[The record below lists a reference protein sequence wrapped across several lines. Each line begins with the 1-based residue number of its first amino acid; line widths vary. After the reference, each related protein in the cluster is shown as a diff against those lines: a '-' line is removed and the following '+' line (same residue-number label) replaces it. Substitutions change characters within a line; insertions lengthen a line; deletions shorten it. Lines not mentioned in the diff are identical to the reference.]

1 MKTTLKILSLVL
13 VLCIMSTAG
22 AAAKKNKTDGAAAI
36 TFAEKKY
43 DFGTLSSEGGAAS
56 HEFEFRNTGTAPLVI
71 ISATASCGCTRPT
84 FPTAPIAPGKSGK
97 IKVTYL
103 PTGQRGEFSK
113 DVKVRTNAPD
123 SKRVVLKISG
133 VVKPAK

>member
-1 MKTTLKILSLVL
+1 MKNSVRILIAVL
-13 VLCIMSTAG
+13 LLGVFGVTA
-22 AAAKKNKTDGAAAI
+22 AAAKKDKSAGAAAI

-43 DFGTLSSEGGAAS
+43 DFGTISSDGGAAT
-56 HEFEFRNTGTAPLVI
+56 HEFEFQNTGSAPLVI

-84 FPTAPIAPGKSGK
+84 FPTAPIAPGKRGK

-133 VVKPAK
+133 VVKPSK